1 MSEIASEKC
10 KMQSLD
16 LPSPP
21 PPPPRPGEG
30 ESVFHK
36 DSVAR
41 RTFYGL
47 RQESGFGIS

>member
-16 LPSPP
+16 LPSP